1 MNNSEIIL
9 FTEVSKFLNEINHPD
24 SIRIGKEIIQFTN
37 SNRLK
42 INLILERLKKGE
54 PWEYIRGWSEFKG
67 FKIFVN
73 SKTLIPRIE
82 TEQLVDI
89 INEELNNQLVQIIDV
104 GTGSGAISIALKK
117 LNPHMVVKAIDISKG
132 ALEVTK
138 KNCIENDV
146 EIELIQNDL
155 LNNFEIS
162 MPTIIVA
169 NLPYIPHSQYLSL
182 EVSVKDYEPSSALDG
197 GVDGLDYISKL
208 ITQCRANLSVKKIF
222 LEIDPSQSKTLKNQF
237 PEFKVSEYYDFNG
250 LLRFLKLDR

>member
-9 FTEVSKFLNEINHPD
+9 LTEVSKLLNEINHPD

-37 SNRLK
+37 SDSSQ

-73 SKTLIPRIE
+73 SSTLIPRIE

-89 INEELNNQLVQIIDV
+89 VNDELKSDSVQIVDV
-104 GTGSGAISIALKK
+104 GTGSCAIAIALKK
-117 LNPHMVVKAIDISKG
+117 LNPSIRVVAIDISKE
-132 ALEVTK
+132 ALEMTK

-146 EIELIQNDL
+146 EIEIFQNDL

-162 MPTIIVA
+162 IPTFVVA
-169 NLPYIPHSQYLSL
+169 NLPYIPHSEYLSL
-182 EVSVKDYEPSSALDG
+182 DASVKDYEPSSALDG

-208 ITQCRANLSVKKIF
+208 INQCRANLSIKKIF
-222 LEIDPSQSKTLKNQF
+222 LEIDPSQGDLIKNSF
-237 PEFKVSEYYDFNG
+237 SEFKVSKYYDFNG